1 LTVSR
6 RARELLARAVALG
19 LLLAA
24 ASPGVPLDGAA
35 LARFDGA
42 AVVRLVPL
50 RETAGAAR
58 AWAGVRLDARDRRAL
73 DRMVGFLQD
82 SQNDDGGYG
91 GQPGAA
97 SDPMFSAW
105 VGIGLAA
112 AGINPL
118 DQRAPGGGR
127 DLASYVARAGPAT
140 RAADGGWVTTELE
153 RIGLVANAAGL
164 DPRRFGGR
172 DYVRPLLARQ
182 RTAAWRDV
190 APGWFPHS
198 RRGGAPGVND
208 TIFAILFLA
217 GVRDPAVEPAIA
229 RAAGAVESMQRP
241 DGTWPATQPG
251 GPTDVDMTG
260 AAIQALCAARR
271 CRSARVRA
279 ALAWLEAHQQA
290 DGGWSSAPL
299 TGESNSGTT
308 AWVVQALWATGID
321 PRTWRRAGRD
331 PLDFLR
337 SLQRRDGSVRWTA
350 STDANPTWMT
360 AYALPAYAGHAWPV
374 PAPPRE
380 RPAVQEPRERGGE
393 GEPRRRERDQREDGR
408 GGAAEHGDGSVAAGG
423 GGSGAPLFSRPQP
436 QSRGATGGGVRDIDT
451 EQQPLPAVRGRNGAT
466 GTVAAGGAGDD
477 GGVQNAPRRE
487 QAAAPTG
494 QVTGVVIGRDP
505 RGTEGRGTLQA
516 IAPGLA
522 SAERGA
528 AGTPWTTIGL
538 VAAAALAFAGGARRE
553 RAAGGPSAPHGGGPS
568 VPGGG
573 GPSASGGGLA
583 VSGGGGPSAS
593 GGGLAVSGGGGPSA
607 SGGGLAVSGGGSPS
621 ASGGGLARSGGGGWS
636 GSGGGGLSGPGGGG
650 GSA

>member
-6 RARELLARAVALG
+6 PAREPLALAVGLA

-24 ASPGVPLDGAA
+24 AVAVPS
-35 LARFDGA
+35 ARVD
-42 AVVRLVPL
+42 
-50 RETAGAAR
+50 AAR
-58 AWAGVRLDARDRRAL
+58 ATAGTRLDARDRRAL

-97 SDPMFSAW
+97 SDPLFSAW

-112 AGINPL
+112 AGINPR

-127 DLASYVARAGPAT
+127 DLASYVARAGPVT

-153 RIGLVANAAGL
+153 RIGLLANAAGL
-164 DPRRFGGR
+164 DPRGFGGR

-182 RTAAWRDV
+182 RTTAWREV
-190 APGWFPHS
+190 APGWLPHT
-198 RRGGAPGVND
+198 RAGAVPGVND

-217 GVRDPAVEPAIA
+217 GVRDPALDRAIA
-229 RAAGAVESMQRP
+229 RAARAVESMQRP

-271 CRSARVRA
+271 CGSPQVRA
-279 ALAWLEAHQQA
+279 ALDWLKAHQQA
-290 DGGWSSAPL
+290 DGGWSSVPL
-299 TGESNSGTT
+299 AGESNTGTT
-308 AWVVQALWATGID
+308 PWVVQALWAAGID

-337 SLQRRDGSVRWTA
+337 SMQRRDGSVRWTA
-350 STDANPTWMT
+350 SMDANPTWMT

-380 RPAVQEPRERGGE
+380 EPAVREPRERTSVT
-393 GEPRRRERDQREDGR
+393 EPARRTRDGREDGR
-408 GGAAEHGDGSVAAGG
+408 GGAAERGDGSVAAGG

-436 QSRGATGGGVRDIDT
+436 QSRGATGGGVRDADS
-451 EQQPLPAVRGRNGAT
+451 EQQPLPAVRGRDGTT

-487 QAAAPTG
+487 RAAPG
-494 QVTGVVIGRDP
+494 AGEVSGVVIGRDP
-505 RGTEGRGTLQA
+505 RGTEGRGALEA

-522 SAERGA
+522 SAERGGT
-528 AGTPWTTIGL
+528 GTPWITLGL
-538 VAAAALAFAGGARRE
+538 VAAAALAFAGGARHE
-553 RAAGGPSAPHGGGPS
+553 RAAGGPS

-573 GPSASGGGLA
+573 GPA
-583 VSGGGGPSAS
+583 
-593 GGGLAVSGGGGPSA
+593 
-607 SGGGLAVSGGGSPS
+607 
-621 ASGGGLARSGGGGWS
+621 
-636 GSGGGGLSGPGGGG
+636 GPGGGG
-650 GSA
+650 GRT